1 MGIMKIIK
9 YKEVKI
15 MDTIIKTAKQY
26 SYELD
31 EVTLKELKFIAINI
45 RMLKTMFIQDLVD
58 LMVFSY

>member
-1 MGIMKIIK
+1 
-9 YKEVKI
+9 